1 MLTPDQ
7 YLGVVAERVQRSG
20 GQLRQI
26 QIGPVN
32 VVLGLFT
39 ESIMMSTMN
48 YAVVAAPLSEVTAA
62 ALYDFTG
69 HATQHARAN
78 VVGTVGFTAASIVI
92 AGLVGERVYP
102 DAIQAATAK
111 PGMQYGAE
119 TRMVAVDLSGGQ
131 THTFTGS
138 KVWGAAIQGSIKA
151 KIFFTFPQ
159 PAEAYQ
165 QLQWQPQQQ
174 GYGQQPPQQQ
184 GYGQQGYG
192 EQGYGQQPYGQPQH
206 GQPQQPPGQPQ
217 QPHGQPQQPG
227 QPQPQPGQP
236 QPYGQPQQPGQ
247 PQPYGQPQQPGQP
260 QPYGQPQ
267 QPGQPPSPGQPQQF
281 PQQPP
286 QQPYPPQPGYGQPP
300 RGY

>member
-32 VVLGLFT
+32 AVLGLFT

-48 YAVVAAPLSEVTAA
+48 YAVVAAPLAEVTAA
-62 ALYDFTG
+62 ALWDFTG

-78 VVGTVGFTAASIVI
+78 VVGTVGWTAASIVI

-111 PGMQYGAE
+111 PGNQFGGE
-119 TRMVAVDLSGGQ
+119 TRMVAVDLAGGQ

-165 QLQWQPQQQ
+165 QLQWQPQQP
-174 GYGQQPPQQQ
+174 GFGQQAPQQQ
-184 GYGQQGYG
+184 P
-192 EQGYGQQPYGQPQH
+192 YGQQPYGQPQS
-206 GQPQQPPGQPQ
+206 
-217 QPHGQPQQPG
+217 PH
-227 QPQPQPGQP
+227 GQP
-236 QPYGQPQQPGQ
+236 QPYGQP
-247 PQPYGQPQQPGQP
+247 GQPQQP
-260 QPYGQPQ
+260 Y
-267 QPGQPPSPGQPQQF
+267 GQPPSPGQQPHGQPGQQF

-286 QQPYPPQPGYGQPP
+286 QQPYGQPQQPYPPQQPGYGQPP

>member
-32 VVLGLFT
+32 AVLGLFT

-48 YAVVAAPLSEVTAA
+48 YAVVAAPLAEVTAA
-62 ALYDFTG
+62 ALWDFTG

-78 VVGTVGFTAASIVI
+78 VVGTVGWTAASIVI

-111 PGMQYGAE
+111 PGNQFGGE
-119 TRMVAVDLSGGQ
+119 TRMVAVDLAGGQ

-165 QLQWQPQQQ
+165 QLQWQPQQPGFGQ
-174 GYGQQPPQQQ
+174 QAPQQQPYGQQPPGQPQPGQQQ
-184 GYGQQGYG
+184 TGQQPPG
-192 EQGYGQQPYGQPQH
+192 QHPGQQPYGQPQS
-206 GQPQQPPGQPQ
+206 
-217 QPHGQPQQPG
+217 PHGQPQSP
-227 QPQPQPGQP
+227 PGQP
-236 QPYGQPQQPGQ
+236 QPYGQP
-247 PQPYGQPQQPGQP
+247 GQPQQP
-260 QPYGQPQ
+260 Y
-267 QPGQPPSPGQPQQF
+267 GQPPSPGQQPHGQPGQQF

-286 QQPYPPQPGYGQPP
+286 QQPYGQPQQPYPPQQPGYGQPP

>member
-32 VVLGLFT
+32 AVLGLFT

-48 YAVVAAPLSEVTAA
+48 YAVVAAPLADVTAA
-62 ALYDFTG
+62 SLLEFTG

-102 DAIQAATAK
+102 DAVQAATAK
-111 PGMQYGAE
+111 PNMQYGAD
-119 TRMVAVDLSGGQ
+119 TRMVAVDLTGGQ
-131 THTFTGS
+131 MHTFTGS
-138 KVWGAAIQGSIKA
+138 RVWGAAVQGSIKA
-151 KIFFTFPQ
+151 KVFFTFPQ
-159 PAEAYQ
+159 PGEAYQ
-165 QLQWQPQQQ
+165 QLQWQQQQ
-174 GYGQQPPQQQ
+174 PGYGQQGQQGQHGQHGYGQQGPGQQPPQQ
-184 GYGQQGYG
+184 
-192 EQGYGQQPYGQPQH
+192 PYP
-206 GQPQQPPGQPQ
+206 
-217 QPHGQPQQPG
+217 
-227 QPQPQPGQP
+227 
-236 QPYGQPQQPGQ
+236 
-247 PQPYGQPQQPGQP
+247 
-260 QPYGQPQ
+260 
-267 QPGQPPSPGQPQQF
+267 

-286 QQPYPPQPGYGQPP
+286 QQPYPPQQQPQYGQLQQYPQHPPQQPYPPQQPGYGQPP